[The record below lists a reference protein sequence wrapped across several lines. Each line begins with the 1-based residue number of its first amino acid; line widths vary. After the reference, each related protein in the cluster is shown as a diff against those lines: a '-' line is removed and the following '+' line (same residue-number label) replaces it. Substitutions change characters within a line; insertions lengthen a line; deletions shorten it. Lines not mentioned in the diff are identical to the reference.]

1 MVLEVKSKHVY
12 LNLFL
17 IDFPVT
23 AITSIIHR
31 VTGVILFIFIPF
43 ILYFFYLSIES
54 SSSFIIAK
62 SILSNFYVFFALKI
76 FFISFIYHTINGIKH
91 MIMDLGFFE
100 SKDGSRLF
108 SIISLLIILIFSV
121 LSLFYDYIK

>member
-17 IDFPVT
+17 IDFPIT

-31 VTGVILFIFIPF
+31 ITGVFLFIFIPF
-43 ILYFFYLSIES
+43 VLYFFYLSIES

-62 SILSNFYVFFALKI
+62 STLSSLYVYLFLKI
-76 FFISFIYHTINGIKH
+76 FFISLIYHTINGIKH
-91 MIMDLGFFE
+91 IIMDLGFFE
-100 SKDGSRLF
+100 SKNGSRLF
-108 SIISLLIILIFSV
+108 SIISLSIILFFSI